1 MVLKGEHGRLGLI
14 VLVKWANSE
23 PLWNGWSKGV
33 GRKRSFIWVFLAA
46 TLDLA
51 EGLLTRVHHFSVI
64 TNMLSNTKERVVQI
78 TTFCNNEF
86 YFFDHSQRSCA
97 VPELDEV
104 QCLVDNGKSAALCL
118 VHF

>member
-51 EGLLTRVHHFSVI
+51 E
-64 TNMLSNTKERVVQI
+64 
-78 TTFCNNEF
+78 
-86 YFFDHSQRSCA
+86 
-97 VPELDEV
+97 ELDEV